1 MPSNRVSLSR
11 KRSDTERGLA
21 RFSARE
27 TSTRVQEKKKMKRTV
42 MQTFALKVIISMIAA
57 TVSAANQ
64 PLQGQEQRPSV
75 ADEVKVA
82 PGAIHM
88 VWKGKETIEPEI
100 SAMVDK
106 QKVFNME
113 NASHD
118 PSVKAVANR
127 TSRWTG
133 ILNLPEPG
141 LYTFNMVYRGCGR
154 DSTME
159 LSINGTSIMSGA
171 YQNTGSKNVYIPG
184 PANIE
189 VTMYSPAAH
198 MGNHVLLRYK
208 KAGTLDYTLI
218 TPETLYHAIK

>member
-1 MPSNRVSLSR
+1 
-11 KRSDTERGLA
+11 
-21 RFSARE
+21 
-27 TSTRVQEKKKMKRTV
+27 MKRPGIQAFT
-42 MQTFALKVIISMIAA
+42 LNVIAMIAVTA
-57 TVSAANQ
+57 IAVVQ
-64 PLQGQEQRPSV
+64 PLQAQEQRPS
-75 ADEVKVA
+75 AAEEVKVA

-100 SAMVDK
+100 AAMVDK
-106 QKVFNME
+106 QKEFNME

-133 ILNLPEPG
+133 VLNLPEPG
-141 LYTFNMVYRGCGR
+141 LYTFNMVYHGWGR
-154 DSTME
+154 DSTMS
-159 LSINGTSIMSGA
+159 LSINGTHIMSGTG
-171 YQNTGSKNVYIPG
+171 QNTGSKNVQIPG

-189 VTMYSPAAH
+189 VTMYSSAAH